1 MTWLS
6 ENWGT
11 LLVLAVVVLIVA
23 AILAKTLKDKKAGV
37 TSCGNNCA
45 HCASHGVCHG
55 KGGPLFRTTMEI
67 DGMMCGMCEA
77 HVNDA
82 LRAAFPS
89 VKKVSSSYK
98 KGTAEVLS
106 AHILHEDE
114 VRAALEPTGY
124 RLVSLRA
131 EPAGRRVGPGAT

>member
-23 AILAKTLKDKKAGV
+23 AILVKTLKDKKAGI
-37 TSCGNNCA
+37 TSCGAGCA

-55 KGGPLFRTTMEI
+55 RGPLFRTTLEI

-82 LRAAFPS
+82 LRAAFP

-98 KGTAEVLS
+98 KGTAEILS
-106 AHILHEDE
+106 EHILHEDE

-124 RLVSLRA
+124 RLVSLKTDRA
-131 EPAGRRVGPGAT
+131 VPGDK